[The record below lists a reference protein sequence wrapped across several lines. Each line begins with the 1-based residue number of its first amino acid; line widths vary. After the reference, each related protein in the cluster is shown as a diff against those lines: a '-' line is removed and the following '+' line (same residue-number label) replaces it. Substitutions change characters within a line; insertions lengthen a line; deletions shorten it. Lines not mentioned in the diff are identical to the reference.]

1 MVKAG
6 IDFGSKYIHWVMLD
20 SQHKPVHMASME
32 HNGDVAGT
40 CERVLDDMEKMCSGF
55 PMTLGFTGNMVIP
68 GVRVFDPVISAVE
81 ANRLLATGCRTI
93 LSIGCE
99 SFYLIRLDENLNY
112 MEHVVNSDCAS
123 GTGSFMDQ
131 QAERLGFTPESLAE
145 KTRAFTGAAPSI
157 ATRCAVFAKSDIIH
171 AQAQGFSK
179 EAIATGLCQGVTRS
193 VLSNTL
199 KGRDIEGSV
208 LFVGGMS
215 LNGKIVDEIS
225 LSLSRDVNVPKES
238 VCFNAIGA
246 ALLGDTPFEKS
257 RGLVQVIGKKRETR
271 QSLAINL
278 KGYPDFSADESV
290 ESNGVEITVYHRPS
304 VKTCPVYMGID
315 VGSTSTKMI
324 VTDTDGTILCGLY
337 GRTQGDPV
345 DAVSRLLSELKSVFK
360 DTMLDVKGVA
370 TTGSGREL
378 IRVLIGA
385 DMAVNEITAHARGS
399 VFLDP
404 DVDTIIEIGG
414 QDSKFTLLKNG
425 EVTSATMNYVCAAG
439 TGSFIEEQAKRLD
452 MTLGEISQLT
462 EGKTAPYTSDRC
474 TVYMERD
481 LNIFMSEGWQRDQI
495 MAAVLY
501 SVRDNYLSK
510 VVGKRAPGKKIWF
523 QGATARNKALVAVFE
538 NELKQP
544 VHVSRYCHLTGALG
558 CAVTLMDQKHEVS
571 TFTGMDFSCEAS
583 SEICTLCS
591 NNCDLRIY
599 TMGTRK
605 TAWGLKC
612 GRDYEDKR
620 AGRMDAVSRLEKDY
634 SAHFAVDDVKTPGG
648 PTIGMPETLFMTEYI
663 PLFKDFFQRL
673 GVNVVVETS
682 SAKKLDTGMKM
693 LNADFCAPM
702 ALAHGLVES
711 LSRRTVDYI
720 FLPTLINEQGYVKQ
734 LETEELYRDKMT
746 DSYFCYYS
754 SYAATIIDNL
764 PGYDFKDKLLSPRIK
779 FNNRPDSAVA
789 MELADYLKDILHL
802 DKKIIEEAFV
812 LSRREYLA
820 RKTRWAEKGSVLIEQ
835 DNEDNGRLKLLLL
848 GRPYALFDKRV
859 NLGIPARL
867 ESLGFDLLSQ
877 SMVNPDILKNDPNPL
892 LESMHWYFGQQV
904 LMALATVKENPDVYP
919 VFLTCFRCSP
929 DSYLMNYFKDEMEL
943 LGKPYLILQLDEHSS
958 DVGYLTRIEAAVD
971 TFYSD
976 YKTRKNK
983 QEIKET
989 TPKASPVSF
998 RPDSL
1003 QPGDTVLIP
1012 MTDIRINRLQKAVFE
1027 VAGYKAEVVPLDRE
1041 MMNQGYRYASGG
1053 ECLPNVAIAGSLIE
1067 TLKRNTMD
1075 PATTIL
1081 YLPNLC
1087 LSCNFNQYAN
1097 LVKLAGFKAG
1107 LGQIRVMNTHGLA
1120 VVPGLSAR
1128 ANAIFLSVTVLS
1140 SILTKL
1146 RYRFQPY
1153 EIIPG
1158 TVVEAVAQSEEIM
1171 LRCIRNK
1178 KSLFNAAEEIRAV
1191 FEALPKGENRKPRI
1205 GILGDMYA
1213 KYNAVLNDDICDYA
1227 ESLGG
1232 EILVP
1237 SYNELIVH
1245 AAYADIA
1252 ENNADERLWKTM
1264 AGYEEKFE
1272 ALFKGLIDD
1281 AFEPPLDQCHRLMED
1296 FGLNSFITGETA
1308 VSVGRLLYY
1317 IRQGSVDVVI
1327 HVNPLFCCPGVI
1339 SSSLFRKIQDEFAIP
1354 VIDLFYDGTNR
1365 PNKMIDPHMFYLTR
1379 RGIKG

>member
-20 SQHKPVHMASME
+20 SQLKPVHMASLE
-32 HNGDVAGT
+32 HNGDIAGT
-40 CERVLDDMEKMCSGF
+40 CERVLDDMERICSGS
-55 PMTLGFTGNMVIP
+55 PMTLGFTGNMVLP
-68 GVRVFDPVISAVE
+68 GIQVFDPVIAAVE
-81 ANRLLATGCRTI
+81 ANRLLETGCRTI

-99 SFYLIRLDENLNY
+99 SFYLIRLDENMNY
-112 MEHVVNSDCAS
+112 MDHVVNSDCAS

-145 KTRAFTGAAPSI
+145 KTRAFKGASPSI

-171 AQAQGFSK
+171 AQAQGFSR

-199 KGRDIEGSV
+199 KGREIDGSV

-215 LNGKIVDEIS
+215 LNGKIVDEIA
-225 LSLSRDVNVPKES
+225 LSLNRDVTVPKAS

-246 ALLGDTPFEKS
+246 AVLGDTPYEKS
-257 RGLVQVIGKKRETR
+257 RGLAQVIGKKRDTR
-271 QSLAINL
+271 ESLAINL
-278 KGYPDFSADESV
+278 QGYPDFSSDRTV
-290 ESNGVEITVYHRPS
+290 ESNGVEITVYHRPAALN
-304 VKTCPVYMGID
+304 CPVYMGID

-324 VTDTDGTILCGLY
+324 VTDTAGVILCGLY

-345 DAVSRLLSELKSVFK
+345 DAVSRLFTELKSVFRV
-360 DTMLDVKGVA
+360 DDLDVKGVA

-439 TGSFIEEQAKRLD
+439 TGSFIEEQARRLD
-452 MTLGEISQLT
+452 MSLGEISNLT

-510 VVGKRAPGKKIWF
+510 VVGKRSPGRKIWF

-558 CAVTLMDQKHEVS
+558 CAVTLMDKNQRTS
-571 TFTGMDFSCEAS
+571 TFTGMDFSYEAS
-583 SEICTLCS
+583 SEICTLCA

-599 TMGTRK
+599 TVGTKK

-620 AGRMDAVSRLEKDY
+620 AGRMDTISILEKNHA
-634 SAHFAVDDVKTPGG
+634 AHFVVEDVKTQGA
-648 PTIGMPETLFMTEYI
+648 PTIGIPDTLYMAEYI

-682 SAKKLDTGMKM
+682 SEKKLGTGMKM
-693 LNADFCAPM
+693 INADFCAPM

-711 LSRRTVDYI
+711 LSRKAVDYI
-720 FLPTLINEQGYVKQ
+720 FLPTVINEQGYVRQ
-734 LETEELYRDKMT
+734 LDTEELYRDKMT

-754 SYAATIIDNL
+754 AYAATIIDNL
-764 PGYDFKDKLLSPRIK
+764 PGYNFKDKLLTPKIK
-779 FNNRPDSAVA
+779 FNNRPHTAVA
-789 MELADYLKDILHL
+789 KDLADYFKGILPA
-802 DKKIIEEAFV
+802 DSETIEQAFI
-812 LSRREYLA
+812 LSRKAFLEKKA
-820 RKTRWAEKGSVLIEQ
+820 RWAEKGRSVIEQ
-835 DNEDNGRLKLLLL
+835 NKTKLKLLLL

-859 NLGIPARL
+859 NLGIPAKL
-867 ESLGFDLLSQ
+867 EALGFDLLSQ
-877 SMVNPDILKNDPNPL
+877 SMIDPDILKKDPNPL

-929 DSYLMNYFKDEMEL
+929 DSYLMNYFKDYMER

-958 DVGYLTRIEAAVD
+958 DVGYLTRIEASAD
-971 TFYSD
+971 TFHSD
-976 YKTRKNK
+976 YRTRKNTRTV
-983 QEIKET
+983 QA
-989 TPKASPVSF
+989 ASPVRFS
-998 RPDSL
+998 PDTL

-1012 MTDIRINRLQKAVFE
+1012 MTDLRINRLQKAVFQ
-1027 VAGYKAEVVPLDRE
+1027 VAGYKADVVPLDRE
-1041 MMNQGYRYASGG
+1041 MMNQGYRFASGG
-1053 ECLPNVAIAGSLIE
+1053 ECLPNVAITGSLIE
-1067 TLKRNTMD
+1067 TLKRNAMD
-1075 PATTIL
+1075 TETTIL

-1107 LGQIRVMNTHGLA
+1107 LGQIRVMNSHGLA
-1120 VVPGLSAR
+1120 AVPGLSAR
-1128 ANAIFLSVTVLS
+1128 ANAILLSVTVLC

-1158 TVVEAVAQSEEIM
+1158 TVAAAVEQSEAII
-1171 LRCIRNK
+1171 LRCIQNK
-1178 KSLFNAAEEIRAV
+1178 KSLLNAAEEIRIV
-1191 FEALPKGENRKPRI
+1191 FDALPKGETRKPRI

-1213 KYNAVLNDDICDYA
+1213 KYNAVLNDAICDYA
-1227 ESLGG
+1227 ETLGG

-1237 SYNELIVH
+1237 SYNELILH
-1245 AAYADIA
+1245 AAYADVA
-1252 ENNADERLWKTM
+1252 ENSADERLWKTM

-1272 ALFKGLIDD
+1272 SLFKGLIDD

-1296 FGLNSFITGETA
+1296 FGLANFITGETA

-1317 IRQGSVDVVI
+1317 IKHGIVDAVI

-1339 SSSLFRKIQDEFAIP
+1339 SSSLFRKIQDEFALP

-1365 PNKMIDPHMFYLTR
+1365 PNKMIDPHMFYLS
-1379 RGIKG
+1379 RGK